1 MNKITRP
8 ISPEDFEHYYSPVVV
23 KLAYILSKKSKEEF
37 SLLSYRSRVRWLN
50 KARDISLELFN
61 DKDVVP
67 SLVSLARTLSE
78 RSGV

>member
-8 ISPEDFEHYYSPVVV
+8 ISPDDFEHYYSPVVI
-23 KLAYILSKKSKEEF
+23 KLAYILSKKTKEEF

-61 DKDVVP
+61 DKEVVP
-67 SLVSLARTLSE
+67 ALVLLAKNLSD
-78 RSGV
+78 RAKA